1 MRRPLIVETAGIFSP
16 IKTLLDEVE
25 TRFYKELQPQTNSL
39 ADLIAHISK
48 YKGKRLRPALVLL
61 AGKAVGETGP
71 QHIDLAV
78 VVEMVHTATLVH
90 DDIIDE
96 ASMRR
101 HVESV
106 NSKWGREISILFGDY
121 LFSRGFTI
129 LSALD
134 SQIATHLL
142 SQTVN
147 VMSEGEIIQLQRRY
161 DIGLN
166 EQDYFDIIERKT
178 ASLCAASCKLGAT
191 FAGANRKTSDML
203 YNYGLKVG
211 IAFQIVDDCLDV
223 MGAEEEIGKSLNSD
237 IQKGKLTLP
246 LIHLVNQLPGN
257 KLEAARNLIF
267 NHNARETKNAI
278 VELLTEHDAV
288 EYALTTA
295 KNIVRQAQEEIS
307 SLPES
312 RYKTALIELA
322 DFIITRRT

>member
-1 MRRPLIVETAGIFSP
+1 ME
-16 IKTLLDEVE
+16 EVE
-25 TRFYKELQPQTNSL
+25 TRYHKELKPDTNSL
-39 ADLIAHISK
+39 AGLISHIGK

-61 AGKAVGETGP
+61 AGKCVGDIAP
-71 QHIDLAV
+71 QHIDIAV

-134 SQIATHLL
+134 SQVATLLL

-147 VMSEGEIIQLQRRY
+147 IMSEGELIQLQRRY
-161 DIGLN
+161 DIDLSEN
-166 EQDYFDIIERKT
+166 DYFDIIERKT
-178 ASLCAASCKLGAT
+178 ASLCAASCRLGAT
-191 FAGANRKTSDML
+191 FAGANRKVSEML
-203 YNYGLKVG
+203 SNYGLKIG

-223 MGAEEEIGKSLNSD
+223 MGKEEEIGKSLNSD

-246 LIHLVNQLPGN
+246 LIRLVNQLPRN
-257 KLEAARNLIF
+257 KLESAKDLIF
-267 NHNARETKNAI
+267 QHNIKETKNAI
-278 VELLTEHDAV
+278 IELLTKHDAV
-288 EYALTTA
+288 EYAFNTA
-295 KNIVRQAQEEIS
+295 KNIVKQAQDEIAP
-307 SLPES
+307 LPDS
-312 RYKTALIELA
+312 QYKTALMELA
-322 DFIITRRT
+322 EYIITRRE

>member
-1 MRRPLIVETAGIFSP
+1 MEPVGIFDS
-16 IKTLLDEVE
+16 IKGLMDEVE
-25 TRFYKELQPQTNSL
+25 TRYYKELQPRTNSL
-39 ADLIAHISK
+39 ADLIVHISK

-61 AGKAVGETGP
+61 SGKCVGDVVP
-71 QHIDLAV
+71 QHIDIAV

-101 HVESV
+101 HVESI

-134 SQIATHLL
+134 SQIATLLL

-147 VMSEGEIIQLQRRY
+147 IMSEGELIQLQRRY
-161 DIGLN
+161 DLGLSEN
-166 EQDYFDIIERKT
+166 DYFDIIERKT
-178 ASLCAASCKLGAT
+178 ASLCAASCRLGAA
-191 FAGANRKTSDML
+191 FAGANRKVSDML
-203 YNYGLKVG
+203 SNYGLKIG

-223 MGAEEEIGKSLNSD
+223 MGTEEEIGKSLNTD

-246 LIHLVNQLPGN
+246 LIRLVNQLPKN
-257 KLEAARNLIF
+257 KLETAKELIF
-267 NHNARETKNAI
+267 QYDAKETKNSI

-288 EYALTTA
+288 EYAFNAA
-295 KNIVRQAQEEIS
+295 KNMVKQAQEEIAP
-307 SLPES
+307 LPDS
-312 RYKTALIELA
+312 PYKTTLIEIA
-322 DFIITRRT
+322 DYIVTRRT

>member
-1 MRRPLIVETAGIFSP
+1 MS
-16 IKTLLDEVE
+16 EVE
-25 TRFYKELQPQTNSL
+25 VRFHKELQPKTNYL
-39 ADLIAHISK
+39 ADLVAHISK

-61 AGKAVGETGP
+61 AGKCVGEIGP

-129 LSALD
+129 LAALD
-134 SQIATHLL
+134 SQVATLLL

-147 VMSEGEIIQLQRRY
+147 IMSEGELIQLQRRY
-161 DIGLN
+161 DIGLS
-166 EQDYFDIIERKT
+166 ESDYFDIIERKT
-178 ASLCAASCKLGAT
+178 ASLCAASCRLGAV
-191 FAGANRKTSDML
+191 FAGANRKVADML
-203 YNYGLKVG
+203 YNYGLKIG

-223 MGAEEEIGKSLNSD
+223 MGSEDEIGKSLNTD

-246 LIHLVNQLPGN
+246 LIRLVNTLPSH
-257 KLEAARNLIF
+257 KLETTKELIF
-267 NHNARETKNAI
+267 QHTAKETKNTI
-278 VELLTEHDAV
+278 LDLLTEHDAV
-288 EYALTTA
+288 EYAFNTA
-295 KNIVRQAQEEIS
+295 RKIVRQAQDEIAP
-307 SLPES
+307 LPDS
-312 RYKTALIELA
+312 PYKTNLIELA
-322 DFIITRRT
+322 DYIVSRRS

>member
-1 MRRPLIVETAGIFSP
+1 METVGTFDS
-16 IKTLLDEVE
+16 IKSYMDEVE
-25 TRFYKELQPQTNSL
+25 TRFFKELKPENNSL
-39 ADLIAHISK
+39 AGLISHISK

-61 AGKAVGETGP
+61 SGKCVGEVLP

-96 ASMRR
+96 ATMRR

-134 SQIATHLL
+134 SQIATLLL

-147 VMSEGEIIQLQRRY
+147 IMSEGEIIQLQRRY
-161 DIGLN
+161 DIELSEN
-166 EQDYFDIIERKT
+166 DYFDIIERKT
-178 ASLCAASCKLGAT
+178 ASLCAASCRLGAT
-191 FAGANRKTSDML
+191 FAGANRKVSDML
-203 YNYGLKVG
+203 YNYGLKIG

-223 MGAEEEIGKSLNSD
+223 MGAEDEVGKSLNTD

-246 LIHLVNQLPGN
+246 LIRLVNKLPKN
-257 KLEAARNLIF
+257 KRDTTRDLIF
-267 NHNARETKNAI
+267 QHDAKEVKNAI
-278 VELLTEHDAV
+278 IELLTEHEAV
-288 EYALTTA
+288 EYAFNTA
-295 KNIVRQAQEEIS
+295 RNFVKQAQNEIA
-307 SLPES
+307 SLPDS
-312 RYKTALIELA
+312 KYKTALIELA
-322 DFIITRRT
+322 DYIVTRRK